1 MNLRSGDL
9 LLEKLANELRLDA
22 LKIAVEERNKLY
34 RHWRVLNELR
44 I

>member
-1 MNLRSGDL
+1 MKSGDL
-9 LLEKLANELRLDA
+9 LLEKIVNELWLDA

-34 RHWRVLNELR
+34 RHWRVLNELQ